1 MKNQKHNS
9 SGFTRFINDSD
20 ERKKV
25 AQDLAARIRIAN
37 RIAKVAVNKR
47 SRSLAYQLKIELAEA
62 GLRRFAEYFRILSWE
77 FDTRLGTVLLVK
89 IGDSTLIHLPISRMT
104 MVGGLDLRRLPKR
117 ITLVQ
122 KAGGEGL
129 RLESPRPSMAA
140 SM

>member
-9 SGFTRFINDSD
+9 SGFTRFISDSD

-37 RIAKVAVNKR
+37 RVAKVAANKR
-47 SRSLAYQLKIELAEA
+47 SRSLAYRLKVELAEV

-77 FDTRLGTVLLVK
+77 FDSRLGTVLLVK
-89 IGDSTLIHLPISRMT
+89 IGDSTLIHVPISRMT

-122 KAGGEGL
+122 KAGSEGL
-129 RLESPRPSMAA
+129 RLERPATSITA
-140 SM
+140 SV